1 MRRTFASKSMLNSK
15 MVGYET
21 KSMLN
26 PVRLGGGGG
35 GDGGGAGSNMSI
47 TSFELQSLLSI
58 QQLYT
63 VNLAD
68 KTYSNIPVDFPQY
81 LKLRSVAYNA
91 IDKYKD
97 VPALSVLFKITVD
110 GITGAINAYGLN
122 VSNTETQVQNLYLQ
136 NTLQEIINGVNVQKA
151 FDETSGTLSMKQTF
165 QLAPLFRYYIS
176 LYGVPEPG
184 VGFDPVKL
192 SLVLTAMEN
201 SGIDPYK

>member
-15 MVGYET
+15 MVGFET

-26 PVRLGGGGG
+26 PVRLGGGEGG
-35 GDGGGAGSNMSI
+35 GSNISI

-63 VNLAD
+63 VNLAE
-68 KTYSNIPVDFPQY
+68 KTYLNIPVDLPQY
-81 LKLRSVAYNA
+81 LKLRTVAYNA
-91 IDKYKD
+91 IKKYKE

-110 GITGAINAYGLN
+110 GITGAINAFGLN
-122 VSNTETQVQNLYLQ
+122 TSNTETQVQNLYLQ
-136 NTLQEIINGVNVQKA
+136 GVLQEMISGINVKKA
-151 FDETSGTLSMKQTF
+151 FDETSGTLEMKQTF
-165 QLAPLFRYYIS
+165 KLAPLFQYYIS

-184 VGFDPVKL
+184 VGFNPVKL

>member
-15 MVGYET
+15 MIGFET
-21 KSMLN
+21 KNIMN
-26 PVRLGGGGG
+26 PIKLGGEGGG
-35 GDGGGAGSNMSI
+35 NNISI
-47 TSFELQSLLSI
+47 TSFELKTLLSI

-63 VNLAD
+63 VNLAE
-68 KTYSNIPVDFPQY
+68 KTYLNIPVDLPQY

-91 IDKYKD
+91 IEKYKD

-110 GITGAINAYGLN
+110 GITGAINAFGLN
-122 VSNTETQVQNLYLQ
+122 TSNTETQVQNLYLQ
-136 NTLQEIINGVNVQKA
+136 GVLQEMISGINVKKA
-151 FDETSGTLSMKQTF
+151 FDETSGTLEMKRTF
-165 QLAPLFRYYIS
+165 KLAPLFQYYIS

-184 VGFDPVKL
+184 VGFNPVKL

>member
-15 MVGYET
+15 MIGFET
-21 KSMLN
+21 KNIMN
-26 PVRLGGGGG
+26 PIQLGGEGGG
-35 GDGGGAGSNMSI
+35 NNISI
-47 TSFELQSLLSI
+47 TSFELKTLLSI

-63 VNLAD
+63 VNLAE
-68 KTYSNIPVDFPQY
+68 KTYLNIPVDLPQY

-91 IDKYKD
+91 IEKYKD

-110 GITGAINAYGLN
+110 GITGAINAFGLN
-122 VSNTETQVQNLYLQ
+122 TSNTETQVQNLYLQ
-136 NTLQEIINGVNVQKA
+136 GVLQEMISGINVKKA
-151 FDETSGTLSMKQTF
+151 FDETSGTLEMKRTF
-165 QLAPLFRYYIS
+165 KLAPLFQYYIS

-184 VGFDPVKL
+184 VGFNPVKL